1 MRVEEARVGPAPAPG
16 RIASLRAH
24 LPGSQVLDRDALA
37 ARDPGWDANNLNGFA
52 LVRPGSVAEV
62 ARLVAWC
69 RAHRCA
75 FVPQG
80 GRTGLVG
87 GSVTTPEQLICDLGV
102 LDRIEEI
109 DPDSGIAVVQA
120 GVTLGALQE
129 AAAAVR
135 LHPGLDLAAR
145 GSATIGGLIAT
156 NAGGITAFRTGVM
169 RHRVLGLEAVLP
181 DGRLVDDMTRVLK
194 TSAGYDV
201 KQLLIGAEGTLGIVT
216 RAVIRLDPLPNGRA
230 TALLGTTGAA
240 QALDIVRRLRSGSA
254 PLLAAEIMWSGFAAV
269 TSAALGLDPAQ
280 LPLRSHCLLLV
291 ELGGASFEAA
301 RTALEEALAT
311 LAETEPDLD
320 GIVCAS
326 MAQSAQLWRLR
337 EDTDVLYRLH
347 PQAPSYD
354 ISLPA
359 REFDGYVARLR
370 PALKAI
376 DATIDPYLF
385 GHLADG
391 NLHIVLNRPGP
402 LGPDVRTAVE
412 TAIYGELRG
421 LGGSFS
427 AEHGIGSKRV
437 AALERHADPTKVA
450 LMTELKKLLDPDN
463 LCNPGKVVA

>member
-1 MRVEEARVGPAPAPG
+1 
-16 RIASLRAH
+16 
-24 LPGSQVLDRDALA
+24 
-37 ARDPGWDANNLNGFA
+37 
-52 LVRPGSVAEV
+52 
-62 ARLVAWC
+62 
-69 RAHRCA
+69 
-75 FVPQG
+75 
-80 GRTGLVG
+80 
-87 GSVTTPEQLICDLGV
+87 
-102 LDRIEEI
+102 
-109 DPDSGIAVVQA
+109 
-120 GVTLGALQE
+120 
-129 AAAAVR
+129 
-135 LHPGLDLAAR
+135 
-145 GSATIGGLIAT
+145 
-156 NAGGITAFRTGVM
+156 
-169 RHRVLGLEAVLP
+169 
-181 DGRLVDDMTRVLK
+181 
-194 TSAGYDV
+194 
-201 KQLLIGAEGTLGIVT
+201 
-216 RAVIRLDPLPNGRA
+216 
-230 TALLGTTGAA
+230 
-240 QALDIVRRLRSGSA
+240 
-254 PLLAAEIMWSGFAAV
+254 
-269 TSAALGLDPAQ
+269 
-280 LPLRSHCLLLV
+280 
-291 ELGGASFEAA
+291 
-301 RTALEEALAT
+301 
-311 LAETEPDLD
+311 
-320 GIVCAS
+320 

>member
-1 MRVEEARVGPAPAPG
+1 MLVEDMPVGSALD

-24 LPGSQVLDRDALA
+24 LPGSQVLDRSALA
-37 ARDPGWDANNLNGFA
+37 ARDPGWDTGNLNAFA
-52 LVRPGSVAEV
+52 LVRPGSVADVVE
-62 ARLVAWC
+62 LVAWC

-87 GSVTTPEQLICDLGV
+87 GAVTTPDQLICDLGA
-102 LDRIEEI
+102 LDTIEEI

-129 AAAAVR
+129 AAATVG

-145 GSATIGGLIAT
+145 GSATVGGLIAT

-230 TALLGTTGAA
+230 TALLGTAGAA
-240 QALDIVRRLRSGSA
+240 QALDIVRHLQGGSA

-269 TSAALGLDPAQ
+269 TCAALGLDSAQ
-280 LPLRSHCLLLV
+280 LPLRSPCLLLV

-301 RTALEEALAT
+301 RTALEDALAA
-311 LAETEPDLD
+311 LVETEPDLD

-337 EDTDVLYRLH
+337 EDTDALYRLH

-376 DATIDPYLF
+376 DQAIEPYLF

-391 NLHIVLNRPGP
+391 NLHIVLNLSGP
-402 LGPDVRTAVE
+402 LRQDVRTAIE
-412 TAIYGELRG
+412 TVIYDELRG

-427 AEHGIGSKRV
+427 AEHGIGSKRI
-437 AALERHADPTKVA
+437 AALKRNADPVKLA
-450 LMTELKKLLDPDN
+450 LMAQLKTLFDPDN

>member
-1 MRVEEARVGPAPAPG
+1 MRVEDMPAGSALD

-24 LPGSQVLDRDALA
+24 LPGSQVLDRSALA
-37 ARDPGWDANNLNGFA
+37 ARDPGWDDGNLNAFA
-52 LVRPGSVAEV
+52 LVRPSSVADVVE
-62 ARLVAWC
+62 LVAWC
-69 RAHRCA
+69 RAHCCA

-87 GSVTTPEQLICDLGV
+87 GAVTTPDQLICDLGA
-102 LDRIEEI
+102 LDRVEEI
-109 DPDSGIAVVQA
+109 DPDSGVAVVQA
-120 GVTLGALQE
+120 GVTLSALQE
-129 AAAAVR
+129 AAAAAG

-216 RAVIRLDPLPNGRA
+216 RAVIRLDPLPSGRA

-240 QALDIVRRLRSGSA
+240 QALDIVRHLQGGSA

-269 TSAALGLDPAQ
+269 TCAALGLDSAL
-280 LPLRSHCLLLV
+280 LPLRSPCLLLV

-301 RTALEEALAT
+301 RTALEDALAA
-311 LAETEPDLD
+311 LFETEPDID

-359 REFDGYVARLR
+359 REFDGYVARLQ

-376 DATIDPYLF
+376 DPAIEPYLF

-391 NLHIVLNRPGP
+391 NLHIVLNLSGP
-402 LGPDVRTAVE
+402 LRPDVRTAVE

-427 AEHGIGSKRV
+427 AEHGIGSKRI
-437 AALERHADPTKVA
+437 AALERHADPVKLA
-450 LMTELKKLLDPDN
+450 LMAQLKTLFDPDN
-463 LCNPGKVVA
+463 LCNPGKIIA

>member
-1 MRVEEARVGPAPAPG
+1 MRVKDMPAGPAPD
-16 RIASLRAH
+16 RIAALRAH
-24 LPGSQVLDRDALA
+24 LPGSQVLGRDALA
-37 ARDPGWDANNLNGFA
+37 ARDPGWDAGNLDAFA

-62 ARLVAWC
+62 VELVAWC
-69 RAHRCA
+69 RAQRCA

-87 GSVTTPEQLICDLGV
+87 GSITTPEQLICDLGA

-109 DPDSGIAVVQA
+109 DPASGIAVVQA
-120 GVTLGALQE
+120 GVTLGALQD
-129 AAAAVR
+129 AAAAVG

-216 RAVIRLDPLPNGRA
+216 RAVIRLDPLPSGRA

-240 QALDIVRRLRSGSA
+240 QALDIVRRLRAGSA
-254 PLLAAEIMWSGFAAV
+254 PLLAAEIMWSGFAAT

-280 LPLRSHCLLLV
+280 LPLRSPCLLLV

-301 RTALEEALAT
+301 RIALEEALAV
-311 LAETEPDLD
+311 LAETEPELD
-320 GIVCAS
+320 GIVGSS

-337 EDTDVLYRLH
+337 EDTEVLYRLH

-359 REFDGYVARLR
+359 RAFDGYVERLR

-376 DATIDPYLF
+376 DPAIEPYLF

-402 LGPDVRTAVE
+402 LPQDVRTAVE
-412 TAIYGELRG
+412 TAIYGELRR

-427 AEHGIGSKRV
+427 AEHGIGSKRI
-437 AALERHADPTKVA
+437 AALERHADPVKLA
-450 LMTELKKLLDPDN
+450 LMAEIKRLFDPDN
-463 LCNPGKVVA
+463 LCNPGKIVA

>member
-1 MRVEEARVGPAPAPG
+1 MRREEQLVEPELDKL
-16 RIASLRAH
+16 ASLRSQ
-24 LPGSQVLDRDALA
+24 LPESQVLDRSALA
-37 ARDPGWDANNLNGFA
+37 GRDPGWDAGNLNAFA
-52 LVRPGSVAEV
+52 LVRPRSVADV
-62 ARLVAWC
+62 VRLVSWC
-69 RAHRCA
+69 RAQRCS

-87 GSVTTPEQLICDLGV
+87 GAVTTPDQLICDLGA

-129 AAAAVR
+129 AAATVG

-145 GSATIGGLIAT
+145 GSATVGGLIAT

-240 QALDIVRRLRSGSA
+240 QALDIVRRLRAGTA
-254 PLLAAEIMWSGFAAV
+254 PLLAAEIMWSSFAAV
-269 TSAALGLDPAQ
+269 TCAAIGLDPAQ
-280 LPLRSHCLLLV
+280 LPLRSPCLLLV
-291 ELGGASFEAA
+291 ELGGTSFEAA
-301 RTALEEALAT
+301 RTALEEALAA
-311 LAETEPDLD
+311 LAEKEPDLD

-326 MAQSAQLWRLR
+326 MAQAAQLWRLR

-359 REFDGYVARLR
+359 REFDSYVARLR

-376 DATIDPYLF
+376 DPAIEPYLF

-391 NLHIVLNRPGP
+391 NLHIVLNLSGP
-402 LGPDVRTAVE
+402 LRPDVRTAVD

-427 AEHGIGSKRV
+427 AEHGIGSKRI
-437 AALERHADPTKVA
+437 AALERHADPVRLA
-450 LMTELKKLLDPDN
+450 LMAQLKKLFDPDN
-463 LCNPGKVVA
+463 LCNPGKIIA

>member
-1 MRVEEARVGPAPAPG
+1 MRVETMPAEPAPD
-16 RIASLRAH
+16 RITSLRAH
-24 LPGSQVLDRDALA
+24 LPGSQVLDRNALL
-37 ARDPGWDANNLNGFA
+37 ARDPGWDAGNLNAFA
-52 LVRPGSVAEV
+52 LVRPASVADV
-62 ARLVAWC
+62 AKLVSWC
-69 RAHRCA
+69 RAYRFS

-87 GSVTTPEQLICDLGV
+87 GAVTTPEQLICDLGG
-102 LDRIEEI
+102 LDKIEEI

-129 AAAAVR
+129 AAAAIG
-135 LHPGLDLAAR
+135 LHPGIDLAAR

-230 TALLGTTGAA
+230 TALLGIGDAA
-240 QALDIVRRLRSGSA
+240 QALNIVRQLRAGSA
-254 PLLAAEIMWSGFAAV
+254 PLLAAEIMWSGFAAA

-280 LPLRSHCLLLV
+280 LPLRSPCLLLV
-291 ELGGASFEAA
+291 ELGGTSFEEA
-301 RTALEEALAT
+301 RIALEDALAA
-311 LAETEPDLD
+311 LVETEPDLD

-326 MAQSAQLWRLR
+326 MAQSTQLWRLR

-347 PQAPSYD
+347 PRAPSYD

-359 REFDGYVARLR
+359 RAFDSYVERLR
-370 PALKAI
+370 PALQAI
-376 DATIDPYLF
+376 DPAIQPYLF

-391 NLHIVLNRPGP
+391 NLHIVLNQPGP
-402 LGPDVRTAVE
+402 LQPDAQVAVE
-412 TAIYGELRG
+412 AAIYGQLRG

-437 AALERHADPTKVA
+437 AALERHADPVKLT
-450 LMTELKKLLDPDN
+450 LMVQLKRLFDPDN
-463 LCNPGKVVA
+463 LCNPGKIVT

>member
-1 MRVEEARVGPAPAPG
+1 MMRCEEQLAEPELDKV
-16 RIASLRAH
+16 ASLRSQ
-24 LPGSQVLDRDALA
+24 LPESQVLDRSVLA
-37 ARDPGWDANNLNGFA
+37 ARDPGWDAGNLNAFA
-52 LVRPGSVAEV
+52 LVRPGSVADVVE
-62 ARLVAWC
+62 LVSWC
-69 RAHRCA
+69 RAQRCA

-87 GSVTTPEQLICDLGV
+87 GAVTTPDQLICDLGA
-102 LDRIEEI
+102 LDKIEEI

-129 AAAAVR
+129 AAAAFG

-230 TALLGTTGAA
+230 TALLGLNGAA
-240 QALDIVRRLRSGSA
+240 QALDIVRHLRGGSS

-269 TSAALGLDPAQ
+269 TCAAIGLDPAQ
-280 LPLRSHCLLLV
+280 LPLRSPCLLLV

-301 RTALEEALAT
+301 RTALEEALAA

-320 GIVCAS
+320 GVVCTS

-359 REFDGYVARLR
+359 REFDAYVARLR

-376 DATIDPYLF
+376 DPAIEPYLF

-391 NLHIVLNRPGP
+391 NLHIVLNLSGP
-402 LGPDVRTAVE
+402 LRPDIRAAVD

-427 AEHGIGSKRV
+427 AEHGIGNKRI
-437 AALERHADPTKVA
+437 AALQRHADPVKVA
-450 LMTELKKLLDPDN
+450 LMAQIKTLFDPDN
-463 LCNPGKVVA
+463 LCNPGKIIA

>member
-1 MRVEEARVGPAPAPG
+1 MRVEETPAEPVPDQ
-16 RIASLRAH
+16 IASLRSH
-24 LPGSQVLDRDALA
+24 LPDSQVLGRSALA
-37 ARDPGWDANNLNGFA
+37 ARDPGWDAGNLNAFA
-52 LVRPGSVAEV
+52 LVRPGSIAEV
-62 ARLVAWC
+62 VELVSWC

-87 GSVTTPEQLICDLGV
+87 GAVTTPDQLICDLGA

-120 GVTLGALQE
+120 GVTLGALQG
-129 AAAAVR
+129 AAAAVG

-181 DGRLVDDMTRVLK
+181 DGRLLDDMTRVLK

-230 TALLGTTGAA
+230 TALLGINGAA
-240 QALDIVRRLRSGSA
+240 QALDIVRQLRSGPS
-254 PLLAAEIMWSGFAAV
+254 PLLAAEIMWSSFAA
-269 TSAALGLDPAQ
+269 TTCAALGVDPSQ
-280 LPLRSHCLLLV
+280 LPLRSPCLLLV

-301 RTALEEALAT
+301 RIALEEVLAA

-320 GIVCAS
+320 GVVCAS

-359 REFDGYVARLR
+359 RDFDAYVARLR

-376 DATIDPYLF
+376 DPAIEPYLF

-391 NLHIVLNRPGP
+391 NLHIVLNLSGP
-402 LGPDVRTAVE
+402 LRLDVRAAVE
-412 TAIYGELRG
+412 TAIYAELRG

-427 AEHGIGSKRV
+427 AEHGIGSKRI
-437 AALERHADPTKVA
+437 AALERHADPVKLA
-450 LMTELKKLLDPDN
+450 LMAELKKMFDPDN
-463 LCNPGKVVA
+463 LCNPGKIIA

>member
-1 MRVEEARVGPAPAPG
+1 MRIEDIPAGPTPD

-24 LPGSQVLDRDALA
+24 LPDSQVLDRDALA
-37 ARDPGWDANNLNGFA
+37 ARDPGWDAGNLNAFA

-62 ARLVAWC
+62 IELVSWC
-69 RAHRCA
+69 RAQRCA

-87 GSVTTPEQLICDLGV
+87 GSITTPDQLICDLGA
-102 LDRIEEI
+102 LDTIEEI
-109 DPDSGIAVVQA
+109 DPASGIAVVQA
-120 GVTLGALQE
+120 GVTLTALQE
-129 AAAAVR
+129 AAAAFG

-240 QALDIVRRLRSGSA
+240 QALDIVRRLRAGSA
-254 PLLAAEIMWSGFAAV
+254 PLLAAEIMWSGFAAA
-269 TSAALGLDPAQ
+269 TSAALGLDPTQ
-280 LPLRSHCLLLV
+280 LPLRSPCLLLV
-291 ELGGASFEAA
+291 ELGAASFEAA
-301 RTALEEALAT
+301 RSALEDALAA

-320 GIVCAS
+320 GIVSAS

-359 REFDGYVARLR
+359 RAFDAYAARLR

-376 DATIDPYLF
+376 GPAIEPYLF

-402 LGPDVRTAVE
+402 LQPDVQAAVE
-412 TAIYGELRG
+412 AAIYGELRG

-427 AEHGIGSKRV
+427 AEHGIGSKRI
-437 AALERHADPTKVA
+437 AALQRHADPVKLA
-450 LMTELKKLLDPDN
+450 LMAELKRLFDPDN

>member
-1 MRVEEARVGPAPAPG
+1 MRVEHKLTAPVPD

-24 LPGSQVLDRDALA
+24 LPGGQVLDRNALA
-37 ARDPGWDANNLNGFA
+37 ARDPGWDAGNLNAFA
-52 LVRPGSVAEV
+52 LVRPGAVADV
-62 ARLVAWC
+62 VRLVSWC
-69 RAHRCA
+69 RANRYA

-87 GSVTTPEQLICDLGV
+87 GSVTTPDQLICDLGA
-102 LDRIEEI
+102 LDKIEEI

-129 AAAAVR
+129 AAAAVG
-135 LHPGLDLAAR
+135 LHPGIDLAAR

-216 RAVIRLDPLPNGRA
+216 RAVIRLDPLPSGRA
-230 TALLGTTGAA
+230 TALLGTTGTA
-240 QALDIVRRLRSGSA
+240 QALDIVRRLRGGSA
-254 PLLAAEIMWSGFAAV
+254 PLLAAEIMWSGFAAA
-269 TSAALGLDPAQ
+269 TSAALGLDPMQ
-280 LPLRSHCLLLV
+280 LPLCSPCLLLV

-301 RTALEEALAT
+301 RVALEEALAV
-311 LAETEPDLD
+311 LAETEPELD
-320 GIVCAS
+320 GIVSSS

-337 EDTDVLYRLH
+337 EDTDALYRLH

-359 REFDGYVARLR
+359 RAFDGYVERLR

-376 DATIDPYLF
+376 DPTIEPYLF

-402 LGPDVRTAVE
+402 LLPDIGAAVE
-412 TAIYGELRG
+412 TAIYAELRG

-427 AEHGIGSKRV
+427 AEHGIGSKRI
-437 AALERHADPTKVA
+437 AALGRYADPVKLA
-450 LMTELKKLLDPDN
+450 LMAQLKTLFDPDN
-463 LCNPGKVVA
+463 LCNPGKIVT

>member
-1 MRVEEARVGPAPAPG
+1 MRVEDMPAGPALDQ
-16 RIASLRAH
+16 ITSLRTH
-24 LPGSQVLDRDALA
+24 LPGSQVLGRDALA
-37 ARDPGWDANNLNGFA
+37 ARDPGWDPANLDAFA

-62 ARLVAWC
+62 IELVAWC
-69 RAHRCA
+69 RTHHCA

-87 GSVTTPEQLICDLGV
+87 GSVTTPNQLICDLGA

-129 AAAAVR
+129 AAAAVG

-240 QALDIVRRLRSGSA
+240 QALDIVRRLRAGSA
-254 PLLAAEIMWSGFAAV
+254 PLLAAEIMWSGFAAA

-280 LPLRSHCLLLV
+280 LPLRSPCLLLV
-291 ELGGASFEAA
+291 ELGGADFEAA
-301 RTALEEALAT
+301 RIGLEDALAA
-311 LAETEPDLD
+311 LAETDPELD
-320 GIVCAS
+320 GIVSTS

-337 EDTDVLYRLH
+337 EDTDTLYRLH

-359 REFDGYVARLR
+359 RAFDGYVERLR

-376 DATIDPYLF
+376 DPATEPYLF

-402 LGPDVRTAVE
+402 LQPNVRTAVE

-427 AEHGIGSKRV
+427 AEHGIGSKRI
-437 AALERHADPTKVA
+437 AALQRHADPVKLA
-450 LMTELKKLLDPDN
+450 LMAELKRLFDPDN
-463 LCNPGKVVA
+463 LCNPGKIVA

>member
-1 MRVEEARVGPAPAPG
+1 MRLEEAPAQVEPDQ
-16 RIASLRAH
+16 IASLRSH
-24 LPGSQVLDRDALA
+24 LPDSQVLDRHALA
-37 ARDPGWDANNLNGFA
+37 ARDPGWDADNLSAFA

-62 ARLVAWC
+62 ARLVSWC

-87 GSVTTPEQLICDLGV
+87 GTVTTPDQLICDLGG

-129 AAAAVR
+129 AAAAVG

-216 RAVIRLDPLPNGRA
+216 RAVIRLDPLPSGRA
-230 TALLGTTGAA
+230 TALLGISNAA
-240 QALDIVRRLRSGSA
+240 QALDIVRRLRGGSA

-280 LPLRSHCLLLV
+280 LPLRSPCLLLI

-301 RTALEEALAT
+301 RTALEDALAA
-311 LAETEPDLD
+311 LAEAEPDLD
-320 GIVCAS
+320 GIVCNS

-337 EDTDVLYRLH
+337 EDTDALYRLH

-359 REFDGYVARLR
+359 RAFDGYVEGLR
-370 PALKAI
+370 PTLKAI
-376 DATIDPYLF
+376 DPAIEPYLF

-391 NLHIVLNRPGP
+391 NLHIVLNLSGP
-402 LGPDVRTAVE
+402 LPPDVRTALE

-427 AEHGIGSKRV
+427 AEHGIGSKRI
-437 AALERHADPTKVA
+437 AALERHADPVKLA
-450 LMTELKKLLDPDN
+450 LMAQLKTLFDPDN
-463 LCNPGKVVA
+463 LCNPGKIIA

>member
-1 MRVEEARVGPAPAPG
+1 MMRCEEQLAEPELDKV
-16 RIASLRAH
+16 ASLRSQ
-24 LPGSQVLDRDALA
+24 LPESQVLDRSVLA
-37 ARDPGWDANNLNGFA
+37 ARDPGWDAGNLNAFA
-52 LVRPGSVAEV
+52 LVRPGSVADVVE
-62 ARLVAWC
+62 LVSWC
-69 RAHRCA
+69 SAQRCA

-87 GSVTTPEQLICDLGV
+87 GAVTTPDQLICDLGA
-102 LDRIEEI
+102 LDKIEEI

-129 AAAAVR
+129 AAAAVG

-181 DGRLVDDMTRVLK
+181 DGRLFDDMTRVLK

-230 TALLGTTGAA
+230 TALLGLNGAA
-240 QALDIVRRLRSGSA
+240 QALDIVRQLRCRPS

-269 TSAALGLDPAQ
+269 TCAAIGLDPAQ
-280 LPLRSHCLLLV
+280 LPLRSPCLLLV

-301 RTALEEALAT
+301 RTALEEALAA

-320 GIVCAS
+320 GVVCTS

-359 REFDGYVARLR
+359 REFDAYVARLR

-376 DATIDPYLF
+376 DPAIEPYLF

-391 NLHIVLNRPGP
+391 NLHIVLNLSGP
-402 LGPDVRTAVE
+402 LRPDIRAAVD

-427 AEHGIGSKRV
+427 AEHGIGSKRI
-437 AALERHADPTKVA
+437 AALQRHADPLKVA
-450 LMTELKKLLDPDN
+450 LMAQIKTLFDPDN
-463 LCNPGKVVA
+463 LCNPGKIIA

>member
-1 MRVEEARVGPAPAPG
+1 MRVEDMPAGRAPDRVAA
-16 RIASLRAH
+16 LRAH
-24 LPGSQVLDRDALA
+24 LPGSQVLDRDGLA
-37 ARDPGWDANNLNGFA
+37 ARDPGWDAGNLNAFA

-62 ARLVAWC
+62 IELVSWC
-69 RAHRCA
+69 RAQRCA

-87 GSVTTPEQLICDLGV
+87 GSVTTPEQLICDLGA
-102 LDRIEEI
+102 LDTIEEI

-120 GVTLGALQE
+120 GATLGALQE
-129 AAAAVR
+129 AAAAVG

-181 DGRLVDDMTRVLK
+181 DGRLFDDMTRVLK
-194 TSAGYDV
+194 TSAGYDM

-216 RAVIRLDPLPNGRA
+216 RAVIRLDPLPTGRA
-230 TALLGTTGAA
+230 TALLGVTGAA
-240 QALDIVRRLRSGSA
+240 QALDIVRRLRAGPAS
-254 PLLAAEIMWSGFAAV
+254 LLAAEIMWSGFVAA

-280 LPLRSHCLLLV
+280 LPLRSPCLLLV
-291 ELGGASFEAA
+291 ELGGSDFEAA
-301 RTALEEALAT
+301 RMGLEDALTA
-311 LAETEPDLD
+311 LAETQPDLD

-359 REFDGYVARLR
+359 RDFDGYVERTR
-370 PALKAI
+370 PALR
-376 DATIDPYLF
+376 TIDPAIEPYLF

-391 NLHIVLNRPGP
+391 NLHIVLNLSGP
-402 LGPDVRTAVE
+402 LRPDLQAAVE
-412 TAIYGELRG
+412 AAIYGELRE

-427 AEHGIGSKRV
+427 AEHGIGCKRI
-437 AALERHADPTKVA
+437 AALERHADPVKLT
-450 LMTELKKLLDPDN
+450 LMAEIKRLFDPDN